1 MIEITKSPNAD
12 SRTSKDELTVDELRK
27 STESHIKDVS
37 KGLGFIAELIQ
48 SRCPFH
54 DHTKIDMMDEFYAA
68 LTSGKIKETNWYQ
81 KHITEERHHLKSYV
95 HNDIT
100 LVDVIEHVVDCT
112 MAGLARSG
120 DVYDIDLS
128 PDVLVLAVNNT
139 VELLKKNTRVVTEE
153 VDVLDQEIDS

>member
-27 STESHIKDVS
+27 STEIHIKDVS

-48 SRCPFH
+48 SRGAFH

-139 VELLKKNTRVVTEE
+139 VELLKKNTRVVTEG

>member
-48 SRCPFH
+48 SRGAFH

-100 LVDVIEHVVDCT
+100 LVDVIEHVVDCI

-139 VELLKKNTRVVTEE
+139 VELLKKNTRVVTEG

>member
-37 KGLGFIAELIQ
+37 KGLGFITELIQ

>member
-48 SRCPFH
+48 SRGAFH
-54 DHTKIDMMDEFYAA
+54 AA

>member
-48 SRCPFH
+48 SRGPLH

-153 VDVLDQEIDS
+153 VDVLDQDIDS